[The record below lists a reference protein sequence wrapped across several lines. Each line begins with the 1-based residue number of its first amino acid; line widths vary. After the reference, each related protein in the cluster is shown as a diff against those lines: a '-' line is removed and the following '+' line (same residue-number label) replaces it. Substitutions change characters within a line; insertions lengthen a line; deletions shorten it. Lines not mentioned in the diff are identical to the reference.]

1 VYELGRPEVNAARAG
16 DGCVNGGASDIYCL
30 RLAPGVIFRLKIK
43 EENDMSESNSN
54 NPFGFDWQSLE
65 KMLADRLPF
74 PLPDMAKV
82 NHRDASWVSDYVNQ
96 LLKTSRVADPSADP
110 IRTVTG
116 LNADIYETHTSV
128 ICRIRVPA
136 DADIYSIR
144 VWVHSRH
151 LKLEG
156 LPGKRHTQTIALP
169 ASVNSKSCSAIFKKD
184 VLEIKMAKDRRKPIY
199 REVYVQFGR

>member
-1 VYELGRPEVNAARAG
+1 
-16 DGCVNGGASDIYCL
+16 
-30 RLAPGVIFRLKIK
+30 
-43 EENDMSESNSN
+43 MSESNGNGNTGN

-65 KMLADRLPF
+65 KMLGDRLPF

-82 NHRDASWVSDYVNQ
+82 NHRDASWVSDYVSQ
-96 LLKTSRVADPSADP
+96 LLKTSSVTAPDADADP

-116 LNADIYETHTSV
+116 LNADIYETHSSV
-128 ICRIRVPA
+128 ICRIRVPEG
-136 DADIYSIR
+136 ADIYSIR

-156 LPGKRHTQTIALP
+156 LPGKRQSRTIALP
-169 ASVNSKSCSAIFKKD
+169 ATVNSKTCSAIFKNG
-184 VLEIKMAKDRRKPIY
+184 VLEIKMAKDRRKPVY